1 MLGLT
6 ARVKLKNFVKS
17 VKRGYAKKQ
26 FMVDILVFQGV

>member
-17 VKRGYAKKQ
+17 VKRGYAKKHSII
-26 FMVDILVFQGV
+26 DILVFQGG